1 LREVFY
7 FTQSRKE
14 RKGKQESRQVS
25 LSIQI
30 NFTDSVRLDSCAA
43 ETYISCLSV
52 ISVKLVFMNETDEF
66 LMRAAIKAAVEA
78 RETGEIPI
86 GACLTNGK
94 GEIIAVAGNRTITNN
109 DPTAHAEILVLRE
122 AAAKIGNYR
131 LNGATI
137 YTTIEPCA
145 MCAGALVNARI
156 KRLVFGALDERFGAV
171 ETLFRIC
178 DNSSLNHRID
188 IKSGVLAEECRNL
201 MRDFFRRKRNLPKLK
216 IADSNLT

>member
-1 LREVFY
+1 
-7 FTQSRKE
+7 
-14 RKGKQESRQVS
+14 
-25 LSIQI
+25 
-30 NFTDSVRLDSCAA
+30 
-43 ETYISCLSV
+43 
-52 ISVKLVFMNETDEF
+52 MNETDEF
-66 LMRAAIKAAVEA
+66 LMRAAIKAAIEA

-86 GACLTNGK
+86 GACLTNEK

-131 LNGATI
+131 LNGATV

-178 DNSSLNHRID
+178 DNGSLNHRIE

-201 MRDFFRRKRNLPKLK
+201 MRVFFRRKRNLPKVK
-216 IADSNLT
+216 ITDLTPT